1 MIEQMK
7 TMLESNG
14 KQLQKLSKESTEN
27 KAYADELEVA
37 FNELHE
43 RSVRFLICVQRRM

>member
-14 KQLQKLSKESTEN
+14 KHLQKLSKESTEN

-43 RSVRFLICVQRRM
+43 RLVGSFTCVKQCL